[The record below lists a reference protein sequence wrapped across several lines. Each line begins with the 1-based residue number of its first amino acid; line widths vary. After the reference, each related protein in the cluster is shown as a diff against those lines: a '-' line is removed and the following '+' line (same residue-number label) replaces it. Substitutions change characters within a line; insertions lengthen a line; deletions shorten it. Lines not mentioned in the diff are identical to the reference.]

1 MFADLAQITCP
12 TLLAHAGQ
20 GGVSLD
26 DDAEEILS
34 RLQSVS
40 SIKIETVGQM
50 MPFDD
55 LELFIGAVAPFIR

>member
-1 MFADLAQITCP
+1 MFADLPQITCP

-20 GGVSLD
+20 SDVSLD

-40 SIKIETVGQM
+40 SIKIETVGHM